1 MENGVASLV
10 RRSTPLLFPDFR
22 VTSDYNDSYVLDLAL
37 VLSWAAPSLLTL
49 PSLYLSNLSP
59 LVQSLDTNIWIRSIT
74 PPNYSFL
81 FQANLRAIHS
91 YTATRVM
98 FLTKQIHSHLSRYF
112 RNL

>member
-49 PSLYLSNLSP
+49 SSLKKPGQYWDSSTLKPGSKLSLLSGVSWP
-59 LVQSLDTNIWIRSIT
+59 HF
-74 PPNYSFL
+74 PNP
-81 FQANLRAIHS
+81 A
-91 YTATRVM
+91 
-98 FLTKQIHSHLSRYF
+98 
-112 RNL
+112 